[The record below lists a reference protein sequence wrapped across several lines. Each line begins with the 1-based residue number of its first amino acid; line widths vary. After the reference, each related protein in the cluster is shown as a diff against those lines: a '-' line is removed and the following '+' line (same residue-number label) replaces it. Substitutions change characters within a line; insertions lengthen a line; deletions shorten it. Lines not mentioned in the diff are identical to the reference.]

1 VNVRS
6 LVRSAR
12 LVVPRFAALLMA
24 TLLVVSGGCASV
36 PTAAVPEPGD
46 LLVTFELPKSAP
58 EPVGGSRRT
67 YHAGTRGE
75 DDWEVPLYTRQQVR
89 AFAKDYALVE
99 TGAWPIRVL
108 GVYCV
113 AFAPLDPDQSNADLL
128 KRLDAD
134 PRSGIVQLNAAFS
147 GMSVSTDEGAKTA
160 PRYDDPLMDVQY
172 GEFASRLASLHAM
185 TVGRSVRVG
194 VIDTSVDLTHPD
206 LSGQVSRQ
214 VEIVPAAEPAARLHG
229 TAVTGV
235 IAAARGNGEGL
246 AGIAPN
252 ATVHVYGACTD
263 DAAGAR
269 CTSFSI
275 AQALVDALE
284 DRMQVINMSFA
295 GPHDPLIAVLLDAA
309 ELAGAVLVA
318 AGNTDD
324 PDARFP
330 AGHAG
335 VQAADGKRELW
346 FASPARLSTR
356 AGGSYQL
363 FTGSSI
369 ASAGISG
376 LAALIRERRSA
387 SDTRAVL
394 AWLYD
399 GKCDPASRPAALD
412 PIPPAQLCE

>member
-1 VNVRS
+1 
-6 LVRSAR
+6 
-12 LVVPRFAALLMA
+12 MA
-24 TLLVVSGGCASV
+24 TLLLLHAGCASL
-36 PTAAVPEPGD
+36 PDSSVPEPGD

-58 EPVGGSRRT
+58 EPNGGSRHT
-67 YHAGTRGE
+67 YHAGARYS
-75 DDWEVPLYTRQQVR
+75 DVPLYTRQQVK
-89 AFAKDYALVE
+89 AFAKEHRLVE
-99 TGAWPIRVL
+99 TGAWPIAVL

-113 AFAPLDPDQSNADLL
+113 AFAPRHDEQGTADLL
-128 KRLDAD
+128 SRLDAD

-147 GMSVSTDEGAKTA
+147 GMSVGGREPA
-160 PRYDDPLMDVQY
+160 PGYDDPLLDVQY
-172 GEFASRLASLHAM
+172 GEFASRLASLHAV

-246 AGIAPN
+246 VGIAPS

-263 DAAGAR
+263 DATGAR

-284 DRMQVINMSFA
+284 ERMQVINMSFA
-295 GPHDPLIAVLLDAA
+295 GPHDPLITVLLDAA
-309 ELAGAVLVA
+309 VLSGAVLVA
-318 AGNTDD
+318 AGNTEN
-324 PDARFP
+324 PAARFP
-330 AGHAG
+330 AGHPG
-335 VQAADGKRELW
+335 VRAADSKRELW

-394 AWLYD
+394 DWLYD
-399 GKCDPASRPAALD
+399 GRCDPEIRPAALD
-412 PIPPAQLCE
+412 PIPSAQLCD